1 VTSSTRTDEEAL
13 RAAKAAQDNAII
25 IAADAVADDPS
36 GSPATL
42 AAREAGGWARFLR
55 SPPGK
60 SATGDNIASPLGQLS
75 WAMFDF
81 ARTPYVLLV
90 TIYLFAPYFANTF
103 IPHDPVRGQAIWLNI
118 QGYSGVFIA
127 LLAPFIGAISDA
139 GGRRKPWIVVF
150 ALMVAFA
157 AGMLWYAKPGGAG
170 LSVFEVG
177 IFVAI
182 TYVAFEFT
190 TVFYNAMLA
199 SITTKEQVGG
209 LSGLGL
215 SLGNASGLVILLLM
229 LYGFALPGNVPW
241 SFIPKHPWFGI
252 DQSTFESDR
261 LTGPIS
267 MVCIIVFMIPLLIW
281 TPDRAK
287 STMGWAAASVK
298 GIKSVITT
306 VRSLKHY
313 KNVAT
318 YLLARLFFN
327 DGMTALLTIGGIYA
341 AGVFQWNSPLNRL
354 AYGIVLSVFA
364 VFGGFFGGWLDDRL
378 GSKPAIFISV
388 GGTVLFGSLG
398 LTMGLDRI
406 LWFIPY
412 DVHSAPVHSL
422 PFFRSWPEIIYM
434 AFTII
439 VAICVTASYANART
453 MMARIA
459 PVERMTEFFGL
470 FSLSGQST
478 SFLATLSASWLTA
491 WTASQRGGMIAVMI
505 FLCLG
510 LIGMIFVKEERA
522 TAV

>member
-1 VTSSTRTDEEAL
+1 L
-13 RAAKAAQDNAII
+13 RSGAGGQKPSPESATTTGAAM
-25 IAADAVADDPS
+25 DDTS
-36 GSPATL
+36 GSPASL
-42 AAREAGGWARFLR
+42 VVSEAEGWARFLK
-55 SPPGK
+55 SPHGE
-60 SATGDNIASPLGQLS
+60 SATGDRIASPLGQVS

-103 IPHDPVRGQAIWLNI
+103 VPHDPVRGQAIWLNI

-150 ALMVAFA
+150 GMMVALA
-157 AGMLWYAKPGGAG
+157 AGMLWYAKPGGQG
-170 LSVFEVG
+170 LSILEVG

-190 TVFYNAMLA
+190 SVFYNAMLA
-199 SITTKEQVGG
+199 SITTPGQVGR

-215 SLGNASGLVILLLM
+215 SLGNASGLAILLLM
-229 LYGFALPGNVPW
+229 LYGFALPGNVTW
-241 SFIPKHPWFGI
+241 SFIPAHPWFGI
-252 DQSTFESDR
+252 DQSQFESDR

-267 MVCIIVFMIPLLIW
+267 MACIFIFSIPLLIW

-287 STMGWAAASVK
+287 ASMGWAEASVK
-298 GIKSVITT
+298 GIKSVLTT

-318 YLLARLFFN
+318 YLFARLFFN
-327 DGMTALLTIGGIYA
+327 DGMTALLTVGGIYA
-341 AGVFQWNSPLNRL
+341 AGVFHWGTLNRL

-364 VFGGFFGGWLDDRL
+364 VFGGFLGGWLDDHL

-388 GGTVLFGSLG
+388 GGTLIFGLLSIS
-398 LTMGLDRI
+398 MGLDRI
-406 LWFIPY
+406 FWFIPY
-412 DVHSAPVHSL
+412 DPHSAPVFQGL
-422 PFFRSWPEIIYM
+422 PFFKSLPELIYM
-434 AFTII
+434 LLVIV

-478 SFLATLSASWLTA
+478 SFLATLSASWLTE

-505 FLCLG
+505 FLGLG

-522 TAV
+522 TAA